1 VRSNLK
7 ITLSFFLFVGFS
19 VLCSAHIAPAPIPE
33 DGMYGLRD
41 LEDIAAKPI
50 TLYAR
55 PIREIHDDL
64 WRLEREVKAVDQKI
78 DPRNTTNFIVGKLG
92 FYKSSGDR
100 MESST
105 LALHDL
111 FKLSKSP
118 FVFDSAARRDDM
130 EKICREGGIINP
142 FSLDATPINFPV
154 IKESVSHNFGGDRE
168 CVTTACEKFQ
178 RMQDAFTQAA
188 DVIPSRWQSFQ
199 KAQTLYAAHVGHF
212 KKEEEVIA
220 RQLYLEFVD
229 TDGPKGTSQQL
240 QDLNKEEEEWK
251 KARKKYKKTFDDL
264 IGLFYHS
271 EPRVLRLFTD
281 LQMLSPSEEIFDAIV
296 LHLHSTHNVC
306 DHCRLQFA
314 NSSYLWLY
322 ENIISRF
329 KNAKFFHIVVTWFEK
344 PSKPVSF
351 IKPATMIEIS
361 EGMAP
366 IQDTSKYSAFTEKT
380 NSFVTFVKLV

>member
-1 VRSNLK
+1 M
-7 ITLSFFLFVGFS
+7 GFS
-19 VLCSAHIAPAPIPE
+19 VFCSAHIASAPIPE
-33 DGMYGLRD
+33 DGKYGLRD
-41 LEDIAAKPI
+41 LEDMAAKPI

-55 PIREIHDDL
+55 PIRVIHDDL

-78 DPRNTTNFIVGKLG
+78 DPKNTTNFIVGKLS
-92 FYKSSGDR
+92 FYKSRGDR

-105 LALHDL
+105 IALHDL

-118 FVFDSAARRDDM
+118 FVFDSAAKRSDM
-130 EKICREGGIINP
+130 GKICQEGGLINP
-142 FSLDATPINFPV
+142 FSLDDTPINFSM
-154 IKESVSHNFGGDRE
+154 IEESVSHNFGGDRV
-168 CVTTACEKFQ
+168 CVKGDRATFQ
-178 RMQDAFTQAA
+178 GMKDAFTQAA
-188 DVIPSRWQSFQ
+188 EVIPSRLKSFQ
-199 KAQTLYAAHVGHF
+199 KAQTLYAAHIGHF
-212 KKEEEVIA
+212 KTEEEVIA

-229 TDGPKGTSQQL
+229 TDGPKKISQQL
-240 QDLNKEEEEWK
+240 QNLNKEEEAWK
-251 KARKKYKKTFDDL
+251 TVREEYKKKFDKL

-271 EPRVLRLFTD
+271 EPRVLRLFRD

-344 PSKPVSF
+344 PSKSVSF